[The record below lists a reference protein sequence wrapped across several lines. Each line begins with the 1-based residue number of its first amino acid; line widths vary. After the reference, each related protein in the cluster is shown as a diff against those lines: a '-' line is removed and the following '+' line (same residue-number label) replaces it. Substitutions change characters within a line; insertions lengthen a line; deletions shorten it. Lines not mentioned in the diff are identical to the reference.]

1 MKNGSIFDGYLIC
14 TDIDHT
20 LVDDFGNISKENAQ
34 AIKYF
39 QQNGGL
45 FTVST
50 GRVYTHLDNFTN
62 SFKVN
67 TYVIQINGTSIFDT
81 VNKKSVFSCP
91 MDIKT
96 INTVSCAL
104 LKNFSSNLILSR
116 ACTEH
121 KMFGYNER
129 IENLNEDVFK
139 AVFVFDN
146 EKNCLKAEK
155 YIEDNFSD
163 ICAFNRSWHEGLE
176 IINPNS
182 GKGVCV
188 KKLKQLL
195 GDKAR
200 CAVCVG
206 DFENDITM
214 LKAADIGYAV
224 SNAIDAVKNVA
235 DKITVSNNESA
246 IAAVIHD
253 LKKTIIKE

>member
-50 GRVYTHLDNFTN
+50 GRVYTHLDNFTD

-104 LKNFSSNLILSR
+104 LKKFSNNLILSR

-121 KMFGYNER
+121 KMFGY
-129 IENLNEDVFK
+129 
-139 AVFVFDN
+139 
-146 EKNCLKAEK
+146 KAEK
-155 YIEDNFSD
+155 YIADNFSD